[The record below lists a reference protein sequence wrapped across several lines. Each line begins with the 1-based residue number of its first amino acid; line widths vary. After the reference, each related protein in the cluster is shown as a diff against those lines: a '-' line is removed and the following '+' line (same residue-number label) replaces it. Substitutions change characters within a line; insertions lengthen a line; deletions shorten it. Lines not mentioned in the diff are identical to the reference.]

1 MLKVYGRKNSI
12 NVQKVMWIVGELH
25 LAYER
30 LDIGGIFGQNDQD
43 WYLAMNPMG
52 RVPVLDDE
60 GYVLWESHT
69 IVRYL
74 VRQYGEGAW
83 YPGDVKASGNVDKWM
98 DWKIGFLQPAL
109 HAAFWGLIRTPEAD
123 RDMSAIRNS
132 SVESAKLLGILD
144 SHLQGQDYIAGEAI
158 SIADVPLGALTY
170 RWYGLDVEHPDY
182 QNLRAWY
189 ERLCERPAY
198 QEHVMIPIT

>member
-30 LDIGGIFGQNDQD
+30 LDIGGDFGQNDQD

-83 YPGDVKASGNVDKWM
+83 YPGDVKACGNVDKWM

>member
-1 MLKVYGRKNSI
+1 MLKVYGRKNSV
-12 NVQKVMWIVGELH
+12 NVQKVMWMVGELD
-25 LAYER
+25 LAHER
-30 LDIGGIFGQNDQD
+30 LDVGGSFGQNDQG

-52 RVPVLDDE
+52 KVPVLDDE

-83 YPGDVKASGNVDKWM
+83 YPGDVKVCGNIDKWM

-109 HAAFWGLIRTPEAD
+109 HAAFWGLIRTPEVD
-123 RDMSAIRNS
+123 RDMTAIRNS

-144 SHLQGQDYIAGEAI
+144 SHLQSQNYIAGEAI

>member
-1 MLKVYGRKNSI
+1 MLKIYGRNNSI
-12 NVQKVMWIVGELH
+12 NVQKVMWMIGELD

-30 LDIGGIFGQNDQD
+30 LDIGGEFGQNGQD

-52 RVPVLDDE
+52 KVPVLEDE

-69 IVRYL
+69 IIRYL
-74 VRQYGEGAW
+74 AREYGAGAW
-83 YPGDVKASGNVDKWM
+83 YPSDAKGCGDIDKWM

-109 HAAFWGLIRTPEAD
+109 HAAFWGLIRTTESD
-123 RDMSAIRNS
+123 RDTTAIRNS
-132 SVESAKLLGILD
+132 SVETAKLLGILD
-144 SHLQGQDYIAGEAI
+144 VHLRGRDYINGQSI
-158 SIADVPLGALTY
+158 SIADVPLGALTN

-182 QNLRAWY
+182 QNLWAWY

>member
-12 NVQKVMWIVGELH
+12 NVQKVMWIVGELRI
-25 LAYER
+25 AYER
-30 LDIGGIFGQNDQD
+30 LDIGGTFGQNDQD

-83 YPGDVKASGNVDKWM
+83 YPGDVKACGNVDKWM

-189 ERLCERPAY
+189 ERLCDRPAY

>member
-12 NVQKVMWIVGELH
+12 NVQKVMWIVEELH

-30 LDIGGIFGQNDQD
+30 LDIGGNFGQNDQD

-52 RVPVLDDE
+52 KVPVLDDE

-74 VRQYGEGAW
+74 ARQYGGGAW
-83 YPGDVKASGNVDKWM
+83 YPGDAKACGGIDKWM

>member
-1 MLKVYGRKNSI
+1 MLKVYGRKNSV
-12 NVQKVMWIVGELH
+12 NVQKVMWMVGELD
-25 LAYER
+25 LAHER
-30 LDIGGIFGQNDQD
+30 LDVGGAFGQNDQD

-52 RVPVLDDE
+52 KVPVLDDD

-74 VRQYGEGAW
+74 ARRYGGDAW
-83 YPGDVKASGNVDKWM
+83 YPGDAKFCGGIDKWM

-109 HAAFWGLIRTPEAD
+109 QAAFWGLIRTLEAD
-123 RDMSAIRNS
+123 RDMTAIRDS
-132 SVESAKLLGILD
+132 SVESAKLFGTLD
-144 SHLQGQDYIAGEAI
+144 LHLDGRAYMAGEAI
-158 SIADVPLGALTY
+158 SIADVPVGALTY

-189 ERLCERPAY
+189 ERLCGRPAY

>member
-12 NVQKVMWIVGELH
+12 NVQKVMWIVGELRI
-25 LAYER
+25 AYER
-30 LDIGGIFGQNDQD
+30 LDIGGTFGQNDQD

-69 IVRYL
+69 IIRYL

-132 SVESAKLLGILD
+132 SAESAKLLGILD

>member
-12 NVQKVMWIVGELH
+12 NVQKVMWIVGELRI
-25 LAYER
+25 AYER
-30 LDIGGIFGQNDQD
+30 LDIGGIFGQNDKY

-83 YPGDVKASGNVDKWM
+83 YPGDVKACGNVDKWM

-132 SVESAKLLGILD
+132 SAESAKLLGILD

>member
-12 NVQKVMWIVGELH
+12 NVQKVMWIVGELD

-30 LDIGGIFGQNDQD
+30 LDIGGNFGQNDQD

-83 YPGDVKASGNVDKWM
+83 YPGDVKACGNVDKWM

-132 SVESAKLLGILD
+132 SAESAKLLGILD

>member
-30 LDIGGIFGQNDQD
+30 LDIGGNFGQNDQD
-43 WYLAMNPMG
+43 WYQAMNPMG
-52 RVPVLDDE
+52 KVPVLDDE
-60 GYVLWESHT
+60 GYVLGESHT

-83 YPGDVKASGNVDKWM
+83 YPGDVKACGNVDKWM
-98 DWKIGFLQPAL
+98 DWKIGFLQPVL

-144 SHLQGQDYIAGEAI
+144 SHLQGQDYIAGR
-158 SIADVPLGALTY
+158 DLY
-170 RWYGLDVEHPDY
+170 R
-182 QNLRAWY
+182 
-189 ERLCERPAY
+189 
-198 QEHVMIPIT
+198 